1 MNGSSDP
8 LRRSIMARSA
18 FLRLGG
24 VLGIILCLWLAIL
37 WAVSLP

>member
-1 MNGSSDP
+1 MDGSSDS

-18 FLRLGG
+18 FLRLGAL
-24 VLGIILCLWLAIL
+24 LGIIVCLWLAIL

>member
-1 MNGSSDP
+1 
-8 LRRSIMARSA
+8 MARSA

-24 VLGIILCLWLAIL
+24 VLGVTVCLWLAIL